1 MERKILRSA
10 ALALGVGCLALA
22 GCASGG
28 GGTSAES
35 SGGGDAS
42 TQSAASDGAASNE
55 TRTLTVF
62 AATSMEPTFTELA
75 KTFEAENEGVE
86 VVFNFAGSQDLQE
99 QIVEG
104 APADVFSS
112 ANEKQM
118 EPVVEAGLNASG
130 PIIYATNELTI
141 VTPPDNPEQIATFQ
155 DLTKEGLLLVICAPE
170 VPCGTA
176 TQKIVEASGITL
188 KPVSEEQSV
197 TDVLAKVQAG
207 EADAGLVYKT
217 DAISAGDTVEA
228 IAFPESADAV
238 NKNPIVAVTTGTEP
252 ELGQEWVDF
261 ILSDPVQQIL
271 KDAGFGPA
279 ESDS

>member
-1 MERKILRSA
+1 MERSILSKA
-10 ALALGVGCLALA
+10 VLGLGITSLLLG
-22 GCASGG
+22 GCAAG

-35 SGGGDAS
+35 GDAGTS
-42 TQSAASDGAASNE
+42 TQSATSGE
-55 TRTLTVF
+55 TSSSEARSLTVF
-62 AATSMEPTFTELA
+62 AAASMEPTFTELA
-75 KTFEAENEGVE
+75 KTIEDEHEGVK

-104 APADVFSS
+104 APADVFAS

-118 EPVVEAGLNASG
+118 APVVEAGLNSSE

-141 VTPPDNPEQIATFQ
+141 VTPPDNPAQIATFQ

-170 VPCGTA
+170 VPCGAA
-176 TQKIVEASGITL
+176 TQKVVEASGVTL

-238 NKNPIVAVTTGTEP
+238 NKNPIVAVTTGAEP

-261 ILSDPVQQIL
+261 ILSDSVQQIL

-279 ESDS
+279 QTS

>member
-1 MERKILRSA
+1 MERSILSKVV
-10 ALALGVGCLALA
+10 LGLGITSLLLG
-22 GCASGG
+22 GCAAG

-35 SGGGDAS
+35 GAAGTS
-42 TQSAASDGAASNE
+42 TQSATSGDTSSSEA
-55 TRTLTVF
+55 RTLTVF
-62 AATSMEPTFTELA
+62 AAASMEPTFTELA
-75 KTFEAENEGVE
+75 KMFEGVK

-104 APADVFSS
+104 APADVFAS

-118 EPVVEAGLNASG
+118 APVVEAGLNSSE
-130 PIIYATNELTI
+130 PIIYATNQLTI
-141 VTPPDNPEQIATFQ
+141 VTPPDNPAQIATFQ

-170 VPCGTA
+170 VPCGAA
-176 TQKIVEASGITL
+176 TQKVVEASGVTL

-238 NKNPIVAVTTGTEP
+238 NKNPIVAVTTGAEP

-261 ILSDPVQQIL
+261 ILSDSVQQIL

-279 ESDS
+279 QTS

>member
-1 MERKILRSA
+1 
-10 ALALGVGCLALA
+10 
-22 GCASGG
+22 
-28 GGTSAES
+28 
-35 SGGGDAS
+35 
-42 TQSAASDGAASNE
+42 
-55 TRTLTVF
+55 
-62 AATSMEPTFTELA
+62 MEPTFTELA
-75 KTFEAENEGVE
+75 KTFEDEHEGVK

-104 APADVFSS
+104 APADVFAS

-118 EPVVEAGLNASG
+118 APVVEAGLNSSE

-141 VTPPDNPEQIATFQ
+141 VTPPDNPAQIATFQ

-170 VPCGTA
+170 VPCGAA
-176 TQKIVEASGITL
+176 TQKVVEASGVTL
-188 KPVSEEQSV
+188 MPVSEEQSV

-238 NKNPIVAVTTGTEP
+238 NKNPIVAVTTGAEP

-261 ILSDPVQQIL
+261 ILSDSVQQIL

-279 ESDS
+279 QTS

>member
-1 MERKILRSA
+1 MERSILSKA
-10 ALALGVGCLALA
+10 VLGLGITSLLLG
-22 GCASGG
+22 GCAAG

-35 SGGGDAS
+35 GAAGTS
-42 TQSAASDGAASNE
+42 TQSATSGDTPSSEA
-55 TRTLTVF
+55 RTLTVF
-62 AATSMEPTFTELA
+62 AAASMEPTFTELA
-75 KTFEAENEGVE
+75 KTFEDEHEGVK

-104 APADVFSS
+104 APADVFAS

-118 EPVVEAGLNASG
+118 APVVEAGLNSSE

-141 VTPPDNPEQIATFQ
+141 VTPPDNPAQIATFQ

-170 VPCGTA
+170 VPCGAA
-176 TQKIVEASGITL
+176 TQKVVEASGVTL

-197 TDVLAKVQAG
+197 TDVLSKVQAG

-238 NKNPIVAVTTGTEP
+238 NKNPIVAVTTGAEP

-261 ILSDPVQQIL
+261 ILSDSVQQIL

-279 ESDS
+279 QTS

>member
-1 MERKILRSA
+1 MA
-10 ALALGVGCLALA
+10 
-22 GCASGG
+22 
-28 GGTSAES
+28 
-35 SGGGDAS
+35 
-42 TQSAASDGAASNE
+42 
-55 TRTLTVF
+55 
-62 AATSMEPTFTELA
+62 
-75 KTFEAENEGVE
+75 
-86 VVFNFAGSQDLQE
+86 
-99 QIVEG
+99 
-104 APADVFSS
+104 
-112 ANEKQM
+112 
-118 EPVVEAGLNASG
+118 PVVEAGLNSSE

-141 VTPPDNPEQIATFQ
+141 VTPPDNPAQIATFQ

-170 VPCGTA
+170 VPCGAA
-176 TQKIVEASGITL
+176 TQKVVEASGVTL

-238 NKNPIVAVTTGTEP
+238 NKNPIVAVTTGAEP

-261 ILSDPVQQIL
+261 ILSDSVQQIL

-279 ESDS
+279 QTS